1 MEYLAKPSTRPEAE
15 WSIWQSLVLGR
26 TENRVG
32 YSAELSTRPE
42 AEWSLRQSIP
52 VPVPSHNRL
61 YLHFILS
68 GKGLSGVQSQ
78 QHVVRCLL
86 SASTVLFLTL
96 KHYPLSP
103 ATPPHPQLGTH

>member
-42 AEWSLRQSIP
+42 AE
-52 VPVPSHNRL
+52 
-61 YLHFILS
+61 
-68 GKGLSGVQSQ
+68 
-78 QHVVRCLL
+78 
-86 SASTVLFLTL
+86 
-96 KHYPLSP
+96 
-103 ATPPHPQLGTH
+103 